1 MKLDHKK
8 EISEEFSKLKEYLK
22 GITEDYS
29 GEEALE
35 WVDNLSE
42 FNKKELYSKLFQIN
56 LRIYET
62 LKWYTPTLKIGEK

>member
-1 MKLDHKK
+1 MFCI
-8 EISEEFSKLKEYLK
+8 ISFC
-22 GITEDYS
+22 S

-62 LKWYTPTLKIGEK
+62 LKWYTPILKIGEK